1 MRVVIDTNIWISA
14 LLSRYLR
21 DLIQAILIED
31 RISILFSSALI
42 TEIESVVKR
51 PKIKKYIN
59 ENDASVFLDILVS
72 RGELIE
78 VRTEIKICRDPKDDF
93 ILALCKDGNAD
104 YLITGDK
111 DLLILNPFED
121 TQIMTIADFNRMDPV
136 ID

>member
-59 ENDASVFLDILVS
+59 ENDASAFLDILVS